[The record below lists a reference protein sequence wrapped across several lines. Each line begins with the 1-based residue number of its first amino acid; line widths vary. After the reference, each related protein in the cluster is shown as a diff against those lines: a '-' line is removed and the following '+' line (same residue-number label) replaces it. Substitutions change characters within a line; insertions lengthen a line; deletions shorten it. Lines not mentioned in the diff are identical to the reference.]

1 MQTDVKTNIKEISD
15 RIIKCCTKADIN
27 SSGVSLVAVSK
38 KKSLDYIN
46 EALTAGIKDFGE
58 NYAQELNEKKQALIS
73 NEIVW
78 HFIGPLQSNKVKIV
92 ANCAMW
98 IHTLDREK
106 IIIKLNQACNE
117 INKNING
124 LLQVNVSSEDS
135 KSGCKPEEMI
145 GLASIIESSSNI
157 NLKGIMALPDIN
169 ADASVREMQMKKVVE
184 LSEQLKSQFPNAK
197 EISLGTTND
206 FEEAIA
212 HGSSMVRIGSSIFG
226 ERI

>member
-46 EALTAGIKDFGE
+46 EALAAGIKDFGE

-78 HFIGPLQSNKVKIV
+78 HFIGPLQSNKVKII
-92 ANCAMW
+92 AKCASW

-169 ADASVREMQMKKVVE
+169 ADANVREMQMKKVVE
-184 LSEQLKSQFPNAK
+184 LSEQLKSQFPNAR

>member
-38 KKSLDYIN
+38 KKSLDYIS

-78 HFIGPLQSNKVKIV
+78 HFIGPLQSNKVKII
-92 ANCAMW
+92 ANCATW